1 MTTTNADATFN
12 EFMGLAQ
19 QDMSFAMV
27 QSAKTVGKGVA
38 WLLAAPFFF
47 IAYGILAQFVPFIFK
62 KHLSVIL
69 PALPY
74 LKDRKSISVLKDV
87 FALYYYAM
95 KGYRPASLFRRK
107 IDAIIDELDEQIDSI
122 SFALE
127 REAFLAV
134 EAGKIESAAK

>member
-1 MTTTNADATFN
+1 MNADATFN

-27 QSAKTVGKGVA
+27 QSAKSVGKGVA
-38 WLLAAPFFF
+38 WLVVAPFIF
-47 IAYGILAQFVPFIFK
+47 IVYAILAQFVPFIFK

-74 LKDRKSISVLKDV
+74 LKDRKSIAALRDIFS
-87 FALYYYAM
+87 LYYYAM
-95 KGYRPASLFRRK
+95 KGYRPASLFRGK

-122 SFALE
+122 SFVLE
-127 REAFLAV
+127 HEAFIAGEV
-134 EAGKIESAAK
+134 GKIESAAK

>member
-1 MTTTNADATFN
+1 MTTMNANASFN
-12 EFMGLAQ
+12 QFMGLAQ
-19 QDMSFAMV
+19 QDMSFAMI

-38 WLLAAPFFF
+38 WLVAFPFIFV
-47 IAYGILAQFVPFIFK
+47 AYAILAQFVPFIFK

-74 LKDRKSISVLKDV
+74 LKDKKSISMLRDI
-87 FALYYYAM
+87 FSLYYYAM
-95 KGYRPASLFRRK
+95 KGYRPVSLFKGK

-127 REAFLAV
+127 NETFLAGEV
-134 EAGKIESAAK
+134 SKIESAAK